1 MTIFG
6 RPMFRASTRLLGLLL
21 VLCTLGVAPVA
32 ADARDDARRQ
42 VKFGIEMAQHGL
54 WREAIYR
61 WKRAVE
67 IDPTYAAAYNNL
79 AIAYEQNGDLDKAR
93 TAYER
98 ALALQSGDTFITQNY
113 ELFREINDRTNR
125 ESIQ

>member
-1 MTIFG
+1 MTILG
-6 RPMFRASTRLLGLLL
+6 RPMFRPSPGLLGLLL
-21 VLCTLGVAPVA
+21 VLGTLGVAPVA
-32 ADARDDARRQ
+32 AQDRDDARRQ
-42 VKFGIEMAQHGL
+42 VEFGIEVAQRGL

-61 WKRAVE
+61 WERAVE

-79 AIAYEQNGDLDKAR
+79 AIAYEQDGDLDRAR
-93 TAYER
+93 AAYER
-98 ALALQSGDTFITQNY
+98 ALALEPGDTFITQNY

>member
-1 MTIFG
+1 
-6 RPMFRASTRLLGLLL
+6 MFRLPRWRCTLLL
-21 VLCTLGVAPVA
+21 VLGTLGVAPVA

-42 VKFGIEMAQHGL
+42 VQFGIEVAQRGL

-61 WKRAVE
+61 WERAAE
-67 IDPTYAAAYNNL
+67 IDPGYAAAYNNL
-79 AIAYEQNGDLDKAR
+79 AIAYEQEGDLDKAR

-98 ALALQSGDTFITQNY
+98 ALALDPGNDFITQNY

-125 ESIQ
+125 ESTQ